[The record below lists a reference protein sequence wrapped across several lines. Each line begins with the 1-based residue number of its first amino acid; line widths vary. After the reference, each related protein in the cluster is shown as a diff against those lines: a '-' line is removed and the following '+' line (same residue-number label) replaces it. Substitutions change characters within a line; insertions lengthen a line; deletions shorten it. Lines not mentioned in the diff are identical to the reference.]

1 MSIMIPRPT
10 HPPDPTD
17 PHPPRASVNGL
28 DKAATRP
35 STASPLV
42 FLLFGLLLGLTALAT
57 EVPADLRLLRALG
70 AGDFETAT
78 ADFSPLMRE
87 HLDAARMAEVW
98 AGVTASLGALGEIEP
113 LTEQAQGELR
123 VSTLRLHFAQGALD
137 AQVASDEAGV
147 VHGLYFRPAPPPAPE
162 PGEESPREVEL
173 DSGATGWPLPALLTV
188 PEGEGPFPA
197 VVLVHGSGPQDRDL
211 SIGANRPFRD
221 IAHGLA
227 RRGVASLRYHK
238 RTHVHAERLS
248 IESPAITLEEEVVA
262 DALAALAK
270 LSELDDIDGERRF
283 VLGLSLGALLA
294 PRIGERAADIAG
306 IVMLAPSARPL
317 HEIIPA
323 QVRYIAEL
331 DGIIS
336 EAEAEGIRRA
346 EALRDAIAKVLAGED
361 VDIAWTGAPAE
372 YWRDLD
378 AYDALGTAAALDLP
392 ILLLQGERDYQ
403 VTIDDDFVL
412 WRRAL
417 EGRPRAELHVLPGL
431 NHLFIAGEGPSGP
444 AEYLRPGRV
453 DDGAL
458 DLIAAWIRRQSATT
472 QGKP

>member
-28 DKAATRP
+28 NKAATRP

-42 FLLFGLLLGLTALAT
+42 FLLLGLLLASSAPAT
-57 EVPADLRLLRALG
+57 EPPADLRLLRALG
-70 AGDFETAT
+70 AGDFEVAT
-78 ADFSPLMRE
+78 ADFSPIMRE
-87 HLDAARMAEVW
+87 RLDAGRLAEVW
-98 AGVTASLGALGEIEP
+98 ASVTASLGALDDIEP
-113 LTEQAQGELR
+113 LTEQVQGDLR
-123 VSTLRLHFAQGALD
+123 VRTLRLHFAQGALD
-137 AQVASDEAGV
+137 AQVASDDAGTI
-147 VHGLYFRPAPPPAPE
+147 HGLYFRPAPPPAPD
-162 PGEESPREVEL
+162 PGEDAPREFEL
-173 DSGATGWPLPALLTV
+173 DSGAAGWPLPALLTV

-211 SIGANRPFRD
+211 SIGANLPFRD

-262 DALAALAK
+262 DALAALAQLPK
-270 LSELDDIDGERRF
+270 LDDIDGGRRF

-294 PRIGERAADIAG
+294 PRIGARADDIAG
-306 IVMLAPSARPL
+306 IIMLAPSARPL

-331 DGIIS
+331 DGSIS
-336 EAEAEGIRRA
+336 PAEAEGIRQA
-346 EALRDAIAKVLAGED
+346 EALRDTIARVLAGED
-361 VDIAWTGAPAE
+361 IDVSWTGAPVE

-378 AYDALGTAAALDLP
+378 AYDALGTAATLDLP

-403 VTIDDDFVL
+403 VTVDDDFSL

-417 EGRPRAELHVLPGL
+417 DTHPKAELHVLPGL

-458 DLIAAWIRRQSATT
+458 DLIAAWIQRHPAVP
-472 QGKP
+472 GEHE